1 MAQTDHKKASG
12 TEQPAQ
18 PSPDRLLR
26 KGLRL
31 THLRLLAALEETGQ
45 MSGAAGLLAIS
56 QPAASRLAA
65 ELEEIAG
72 VKLYERH
79 ARGVSLTPHGNHLAR
94 RARSVFRV
102 LQEADRE
109 IAELKSGLIGHVR
122 IGAVT
127 DAALQF
133 VLPAIRQARVSH
145 PKVDISVDVDT
156 SDALIAG
163 LDAGRLDFFL
173 GRIPVTHDA
182 RHYDS
187 RLAHDEPVVLV
198 VRDGHPLTRLARVT
212 LADCVEYDWVMQPRG
227 ALLRRTVESYLASH
241 GIAMPQKVLNT
252 SSMLLTLAAVSQ
264 TNAIAPLARSV
275 KAFFRGEGGAAGR
288 IVRLPVAEDLAIT
301 PYSLTKP
308 AGHDLT
314 PAARLL
320 YDLISRRL

>member
-1 MAQTDHKKASG
+1 MPESSQTTARTSAPKSL
-12 TEQPAQ
+12 
-18 PSPDRLLR
+18 PSPDRLVR

-31 THLRLLAALEETGQ
+31 THLRLLAALEQTGQ
-45 MSGAAGLLAIS
+45 MSAAAGHLAIS

-79 ARGVSLTPHGNHLAR
+79 SRGVSLTSHGQHLAR
-94 RARSVFRV
+94 RARSVFRI
-102 LQEADRE
+102 LLEADRE

-156 SDALIAG
+156 SDALIAS

-173 GRIPVTHDA
+173 GRIPVTHDP

-187 RLAHDEPVVLV
+187 QLAHDEPVVLV
-198 VRDGHPLTRLARVT
+198 VRDGHPLTRLDRVT
-212 LADCVEYDWVMQPRG
+212 LAECVDYDWVMQPSG
-227 ALLRRTVESYLASH
+227 ALLRRTVETYLANR
-241 GIAMPQKVLNT
+241 GVAMPQKVLNT

-264 TNAIAPLARSV
+264 TNAIAPLALSV
-275 KAFFRGEGGAAGR
+275 KTFFRGEGGAGGR
-288 IVRLPVAEDLAIT
+288 IVRLPVAEDLAIS

-308 AGHDLT
+308 GGHDLT

-320 YDLISRRL
+320 YDLIALRL